1 MKLARRLWPGIK
13 YSNQAL
19 RHSLKLEVSPPDD
32 LHPHRALY
40 DCYITAA
47 LLIRIME
54 TSGWSASEMVS
65 RCQPAP
71 VSDEVFPFGKYRGQS
86 IGSIARKDPG
96 YLRWVLENVR
106 DLRAPLRQT
115 LRKYV
120 KDTQ

>member
-1 MKLARRLWPGIK
+1 
-13 YSNQAL
+13 
-19 RHSLKLEVSPPDD
+19 
-32 LHPHRALY
+32 
-40 DCYITAA
+40 
-47 LLIRIME
+47 
-54 TSGWSASEMVS
+54 MVS